1 MREETRRRLQ
11 TLYRPDI
18 EQLQELIDRDLS
30 HWLDPRAVEAIVAA
44 A

>member
-1 MREETRRRLQ
+1 MRPDTWFSLLDR
-11 TLYRPDI
+11 YREDI

-30 HWLDPRAVEAIVAA
+30 HWLDPRVVEAIVAA